1 MGVLQQWM
9 RGDLHVPG
17 SCTERSEMDWSDD
30 RSQFLY
36 IFCLYANNSPH
47 FFSSSL
53 TAKERESSRPGFR
66 PRKLCEFQGRRDLLC
81 PLSPLALQRKAG
93 EGEKGGG
100 CFLLRRD
107 GSLPKGKGSRSLQV
121 VDYALSHDVE
131 ELALHRNIRDE
142 TYWNFSVIF
151 SDYCDTNNIA
161 NSEKRKKKK
170 KTNNHLKALDLH
182 WINLDHGFATCS
194 GFPMLTTLTLRSCP
208 FGTARGLTLTN
219 FPRLKNLSMNFCYRT
234 EGSGMGRKLKIHGPQ
249 LLSLKLE
256 LMACYEIE
264 IYAPELE
271 TFTLCEKVTTGTAG
285 NGFFDSA
292 PIPDLDRADIEL
304 KAPDPGMKR
313 LDRTVAGEYLRSL
326 FQYVQSAKNLK
337 LRSSSTIVILN
348 CMRDE
353 ILDQHPSPFKRMES
367 LILPDNKLHDKVI
380 DYFFEASSCKEPNI
394 FVGDAHGRSSM
405 DTVQRFRIE

>member
-1 MGVLQQWM
+1 MCGDDRLTHLPEPILCHILSFLDTKSTVQTSVLS
-9 RGDLHVPG
+9 RGWNRTWKHVPALDLHTNFFRQAAEFDRFV
-17 SCTERSEMDWSDD
+17 SKVLSLRYDD
-30 RSQFLY
+30 LK
-36 IFCLYANNSPH
+36 L
-47 FFSSSL
+47 
-53 TAKERESSRPGFR
+53 
-66 PRKLCEFQGRRDLLC
+66 RKVFYY
-81 PLSPLALQRKAG
+81 
-93 EGEKGGG
+93 GG
-100 CFLLRRD
+100 D
-107 GSLPKGKGSRSLQV
+107 GSLPKDKGSMSLQV

-151 SDYCDTNNIA
+151 SDYCDTN
-161 NSEKRKKKK
+161 SEKRKKKK
-170 KTNNHLKALDLH
+170 KTNSHLKALDLD

-219 FPRLKNLSMNFCYRT
+219 FPCLKNLSMNFCYRT

-271 TFTLCEKVTTGTAG
+271 TFTLCEKVTTGTVG

-337 LRSSSTIVILN
+337 LRSSSTVVILN

-353 ILDQHPSPFKRMES
+353 ILEQHPSPFKRMES

-405 DTVQRFRIE
+405 DTVQ